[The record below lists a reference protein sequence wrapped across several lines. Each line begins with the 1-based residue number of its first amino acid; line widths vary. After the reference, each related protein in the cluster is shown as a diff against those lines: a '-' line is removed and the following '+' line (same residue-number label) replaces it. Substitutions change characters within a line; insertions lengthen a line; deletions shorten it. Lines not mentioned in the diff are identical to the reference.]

1 MPAARRYDRSQVE
14 SCALQVR
21 CMAELLDRL
30 GVESTPR
37 VRRNMRSRLA
47 RWRIDTTHWDRSPRY
62 SYGEDL
68 LATAVR
74 ESTSIAGVL
83 RILGIPLS
91 GGQHAHIARRIRAA
105 GIDTSHFLGQASNR
119 GQQMPRK
126 RPELVLVVLPEGS
139 PRPKAPT
146 LRNALRR
153 VGVAEVCALCGCDG
167 SWNGRPLRLVIDHV
181 NGDWLDN
188 RIENLRFLCP
198 NCHAQTSTWCRKR
211 SARSTA

>member
-1 MPAARRYDRSQVE
+1 
-14 SCALQVR
+14 
-21 CMAELLDRL
+21 MAELLDRL

-47 RWRIDTTHWDRSPRY
+47 RWQIDTTHWDRSPKY

-105 GIDTSHFLGQASNR
+105 GIDTGHFLGQASNR

-153 VGVAEVCALCGCDG
+153 VGVA
-167 SWNGRPLRLVIDHV
+167 
-181 NGDWLDN
+181 
-188 RIENLRFLCP
+188 
-198 NCHAQTSTWCRKR
+198 
-211 SARSTA
+211 